1 VRFQTLELLVDDGL
15 AQLVLDGPDEGNP
28 MGAVFCREF
37 GEAANELANR
47 RDVRVVLLKATG
59 RFFSVGGDVGLFSR
73 DLDAAPA
80 AVRDGTFGLHMGLAR
95 LLRMDAPLV
104 GCAHATA
111 AGGAVS
117 LLSHCDVVYAARS
130 ARFSAAYVHLGF
142 TCDLGATFGLAS
154 RMGLARARRFLLLGE
169 SLGAEAARD
178 AGLVD
183 HVVDDDD
190 VVDVATAAAAALG
203 RGPTRAYGEVRRL
216 FARSLATPLETLLED
231 EAQSLARAAATA
243 DAREGITAFTERRPP
258 HFAGH

>member
-1 VRFQTLELLVDDGL
+1 VSFETLELLVEDGL
-15 AQLVLDGPDEGNP
+15 ASLVLANPDEGNA

-47 RDVRVVLLKATG
+47 KDVRVVLLLARG
-59 RFFSVGGDVGLFSR
+59 RFFSVGGDVSLFCR
-73 DLDAAPA
+73 DLDGAPG
-80 AVRDGTFGLHMGLAR
+80 AVRDGTFGLHMGLTR

-130 ARFSAAYVHLGF
+130 ARFSAAYAHLGF

-154 RMGLARARRFLLLGE
+154 RMGIARARRFLLLGE
-169 SLGAEAARD
+169 SLDAEAARD

-183 HVVDDDD
+183 HVVDDDT
-190 VVDVATAAAAALG
+190 VVEAATAAATTLG

-216 FARSLATPLETLLED
+216 LARSLATPIETLLED

-243 DAREGITAFTERRPP
+243 DGREGITAFTERRPP
-258 HFAGH
+258 HFTGH